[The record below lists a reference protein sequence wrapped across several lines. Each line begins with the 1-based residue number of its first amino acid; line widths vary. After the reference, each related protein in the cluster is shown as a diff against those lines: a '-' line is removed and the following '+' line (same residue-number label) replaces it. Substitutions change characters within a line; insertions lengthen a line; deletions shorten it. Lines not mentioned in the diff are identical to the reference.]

1 MKTILIFLALLLGTV
16 LNAKD
21 IASKDTVN
29 GWYFLRA
36 NKDVDTAYTL
46 LTDKSYEGVSAQF
59 FGTSTKNW
67 EDSVFWRKDLNK
79 SYPFPKFVH
88 GYASLYNIGK
98 DSAGGSIIHVFIGNK

>member
-1 MKTILIFLALLLGTV
+1 MKTLMVFLALLLGTV

-46 LTDKSYEGVSAQF
+46 LTDKSMRA
-59 FGTSTKNW
+59 
-67 EDSVFWRKDLNK
+67 
-79 SYPFPKFVH
+79 
-88 GYASLYNIGK
+88 
-98 DSAGGSIIHVFIGNK
+98 